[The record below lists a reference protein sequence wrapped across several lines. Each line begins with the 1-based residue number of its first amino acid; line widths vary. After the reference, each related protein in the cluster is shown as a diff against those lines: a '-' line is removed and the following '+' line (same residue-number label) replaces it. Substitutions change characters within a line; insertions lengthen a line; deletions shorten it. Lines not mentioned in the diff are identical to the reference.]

1 MAHHEDHFD
10 GHDGLRL
17 FEQCWLPESEPEAL
31 VVAIHGFLEH
41 GGRHARLA
49 GLLNDQGYGVYAID
63 LRGHGR
69 SEGARVFVDS
79 FDDYLADLELF
90 VDRVQRRHPGKPL
103 LLFGHSMGG
112 TIVGLF
118 AATRQPEIRGVAMS
132 APAVIVGRGVFPL
145 LRRLAS
151 FFSRWLPKLRIV
163 SMDGRSISR
172 DPEVVAA
179 FRADP
184 LVFHGRFPVRTGAE
198 ILQAALRLQE
208 EIRNVRIPLLIL
220 QGTGDRVVSTEG
232 ARQIHMKAG
241 SNDKTLH
248 LYEGLYHELLGEPEK
263 DQVTDDLI
271 HWFNTHR

>member
-1 MAHHEDHFD
+1 MTHHEDHFD
-10 GHDGLRL
+10 GHDGLKL
-17 FEQCWLPESEPEAL
+17 YEQCWLPESEPEAVVVL
-31 VVAIHGFLEH
+31 VHGFLEH
-41 GGRHARLA
+41 SGRHERLA
-49 GLLNDQGYGVYAID
+49 GVLNEQGYAVYAMD
-63 LRGHGR
+63 SRGHGR
-69 SEGARVFVDS
+69 SEGERAFVDS

-90 VDRVQRRHPGKPL
+90 VDRVRRRQPRRPL

-118 AATRQPEIRGVAMS
+118 AATRQPEVQGIALS
-132 APAVIVGRGVFPL
+132 APAVMVGSGVFPI

-198 ILQAALRLQE
+198 ILQAATRLQE
-208 EIRNVRIPLLIL
+208 EIRNVRVPLLIL
-220 QGTGDRVVSTEG
+220 QGTDDRVVSPEG

-241 SNDKTLH
+241 CDDKTLH
-248 LYEGLYHELLGEPEK
+248 LYEGLYHELLSEPEK
-263 DQVTDDLI
+263 DDVTDDLVR
-271 HWFNTHR
+271 WLNGRR